1 MLGLLPVVPVRA
13 VAFDFA
19 ATDLGRVLTVVPFEA
34 AAIDLCDF
42 LVALEAVVA

>member
-1 MLGLLPVVPVRA
+1 MPVRA

-19 ATDLGRVLTVVPFEA
+19 ATDFLGRILTVVPFEV

-42 LVALEAVVA
+42 LVDLEAVLV